1 MVDYLHMIESQL
13 GVITAIYSLFVLIYV
28 TGVFLV
34 ARLREDNSVMD
45 IFYGPAFA
53 IATWATVVA
62 TNTYTTPA
70 LVTAGLVTVWAL
82 RLGIRIGRKNWGA
95 DEDERYAKWRTEWTK
110 RSNLYFIM
118 RSYIQI
124 NLLQGIIIVL
134 VSLPMIILIA
144 SEAVLSAWTV
154 LGAIVFV
161 FGLSYESIADWQLDA
176 FIARK
181 KAGTEEATLMQQ
193 GLFAYSRRPNYFG
206 ESMIWC
212 GIALTAVSVPT
223 VGILALISP
232 LLITYILAKVTGPM
246 LERNFLERYPEKYQ
260 AYMDSTNYMIPGAPA
275 KK

>member
-110 RSNLYFIM
+110 RSNLYFIL

-223 VGILALISP
+223 VGILALVSP

>member
-223 VGILALISP
+223 VGILALVSP

>member
-110 RSNLYFIM
+110 RSTLYFIM